1 MAKQEQQQ
9 EKSELE
15 KRVDAQYEQA
25 MNKIKQEQN
34 KKRMEQ
40 DKQQFLAKQQE
51 LAETAAE
58 VVMEYGRENYLSQ
71 ILMTFLDVS
80 IQMEG
85 AIKTM
90 QAVEKAMTCI
100 GQAMNCMDS
109 ILDSYKLILEG
120 SMEHKYGFFQRRKNK
135 RQLKKAISNNVG
147 RMMQICDSLVG
158 SQELALSVATSL
170 EKASRKMQA
179 TMQRN
184 QQKQA
189 KRQAKMHKGE
199 GAPAANSSKAEQMVK
214 AIVESK
220 NGTYEEPVSGENGG
234 SGAATDE
241 KGKPAAGGA
250 SGSVKD
256 SGIDDII

>member
-9 EKSELE
+9 KTELE

-40 DKQQFLAKQQE
+40 DKKQFLAKQQE

-58 VVMEYGRENYLSQ
+58 VIMEYGRENYLSQ

-120 SMEHKYGFFQRRKNK
+120 SMEHKYGFFQRLKNK

-189 KRQAKMHKGE
+189 KKQAKLHKGE

-214 AIVESK
+214 AIVQSK
-220 NGTYEEPVSGENGG
+220 NGTYEEPVSGGNDGG
-234 SGAATDE
+234 SGAGATD
-241 KGKPAAGGA
+241 KAQPAGGGN
-250 SGSVKD
+250 GSVKD

>member
-9 EKSELE
+9 QKSELE
-15 KRVDAQYEQA
+15 KRVDAQYESA
-25 MNKIKQEQN
+25 MNKIRQEQN

-40 DKQQFLAKQQE
+40 DKKQFLAKQQE

-58 VVMEYGRENYLSQ
+58 IIMEYGRENYLSQ

-170 EKASRKMQA
+170 ERASKKMQA
-179 TMQRN
+179 AMAKNQR
-184 QQKQA
+184 KQA

-199 GAPAANSSKAEQMVK
+199 AAPAANSSKAEEMVK

-220 NGTYEEPVSGENGG
+220 NGTYEEPVSGNQGG
-234 SGAATDE
+234 SGASGATDKSE
-241 KGKPAAGGA
+241 PAGGN
-250 SGSVKD
+250 GTVKD
-256 SGIDDII
+256 SGIDDIV

>member
-25 MNKIKQEQN
+25 MNKIRQEQN

-40 DKQQFLAKQQE
+40 DKKQFLEKQQD

-58 VVMEYGRENYLSQ
+58 V
-71 ILMTFLDVS
+71 I
-80 IQMEG
+80 
-85 AIKTM
+85 
-90 QAVEKAMTCI
+90 MTCI

-220 NGTYEEPVSGENGG
+220 NGTYGRGNGR
-234 SGAATDE
+234 
-241 KGKPAAGGA
+241 KGKACGGRH
-250 SGSVKD
+250 KRLR
-256 SGIDDII
+256 

>member
-9 EKSELE
+9 QKSELE

-25 MNKIKQEQN
+25 MNKIRQEQ
-34 KKRMEQ
+34 KKKSMEQ
-40 DKQQFLAKQQE
+40 QQFLAKQQE

-58 VVMEYGRENYLSQ
+58 VIMEYGRENYLSQ

-120 SMEHKYGFFQRRKNK
+120 SMEHKYGFWQRRKNK

-179 TMQRN
+179 AMEKN
-184 QQKQA
+184 QKKQA
-189 KRQAKMHKGE
+189 KRQAKLHKGE
-199 GAPAANSSKAEQMVK
+199 PAPAVNSTKAEQMVK
-214 AIVESK
+214 AIVESR
-220 NGTYEEPVSGENGG
+220 NGNYEEPVSGGGVSG
-234 SGAATDE
+234 SGTDD
-241 KGKPAAGGA
+241 KAQPAGG
-250 SGSVKD
+250 GSVKD

>member
-9 EKSELE
+9 QKSELE
-15 KRVDAQYEQA
+15 KRVDAQYEMA

-58 VVMEYGRENYLSQ
+58 IILEYGRENYLSQ

-120 SMEHKYGFFQRRKNK
+120 SLEHKYGFWQRRKNK

-179 TMQRN
+179 TMQKN
-184 QQKQA
+184 AQKQA
-189 KRQAKMHKGE
+189 KRQAKLHKGE
-199 GAPAANSSKAEQMVK
+199 GAPSANSTKAEEMVK
-214 AIVESK
+214 AIVEAK
-220 NGTYEEPVSGENGG
+220 NGTYEAPTSGGTEVGG
-234 SGAATDE
+234 SGEAD
-241 KGKPAAGGA
+241 KGVPADKGN
-250 SGSVKD
+250 GSVKD

>member
-9 EKSELE
+9 QKSELE

-25 MNKIKQEQN
+25 MNKIRQEQN

-58 VVMEYGRENYLSQ
+58 VIMEYGRENYLSQ

-120 SMEHKYGFFQRRKNK
+120 SMEHKYGFWQRRKNK

-179 TMQRN
+179 AMEKN
-184 QQKQA
+184 QKKQA
-189 KRQAKMHKGE
+189 KRQAKLHKGE
-199 GAPAANSSKAEQMVK
+199 QAPAVNSTKAEQMVK
-214 AIVESK
+214 AIVESR
-220 NGTYEEPVSGENGG
+220 NGNYEEPVSGGGVSDSGADDKAQPAGGG
-234 SGAATDE
+234 SGT
-241 KGKPAAGGA
+241 
-250 SGSVKD
+250 VKD